1 MVRAAS
7 CLACWAAWAYG
18 NITSEA
24 PARAVI
30 KAYPEFR
37 FPEPRPSGG
46 ANQQEGPGPREA
58 RSQSRLT
65 QESNAGH
72 SGAFLDR
79 PGIEIALKILPL
91 WALRSPT
98 WAAFTWRPS
107 SLGSHISGSMAL
119 SVADCGP

>member
-7 CLACWAAWAYG
+7 CLACCWAAWACG

-72 SGAFLDR
+72 SGAFLNR
-79 PGIEIALKILPL
+79 PGIEIALKITPL
-91 WALRSPT
+91 RGRYTP
-98 WAAFTWRPS
+98 
-107 SLGSHISGSMAL
+107 
-119 SVADCGP
+119 